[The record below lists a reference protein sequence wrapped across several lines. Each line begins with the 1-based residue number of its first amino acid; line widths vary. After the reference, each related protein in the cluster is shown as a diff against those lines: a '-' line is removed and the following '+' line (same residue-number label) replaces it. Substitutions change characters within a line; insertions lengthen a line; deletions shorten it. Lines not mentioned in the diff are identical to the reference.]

1 MALFAVSDIHGY
13 YDETIK
19 ALSEAGF
26 FDSDENNLIVV
37 GDALDRGSQPNEMI
51 DFLLGLHDDGRLIY
65 IYGNHEELFYDC
77 LQEIA
82 AGGIGMIASG
92 MSHHYHNRTFHTL
105 VAISGMSLNEAILY
119 PEELV
124 SRVKESDYYKI
135 LLPSTVDYYE
145 TEKYIFC
152 HGWLPLDIEIEDR
165 IANFIYRSDWREAD
179 ETEWHKARWRNGMEM
194 CCMHGVR
201 EAGKTIVCGHWN
213 CSWGHAHVDG
223 ICSERGKDAITT
235 PFYADGI
242 IAIDA
247 CTARWGKVNCIRIEI

>member
-26 FDSDENNLIVV
+26 FESDENRLVVV
-37 GDALDRGSQPNEMI
+37 GDALDRGTQPNEMV
-51 DFLLGLHDDGRLIY
+51 DFLLGLHRQGRLIY
-65 IYGNHEELFYDC
+65 IYGNHEELFYNC

-82 AGGIGMIASG
+82 AGRIGMIASG
-92 MSHHYHNRTFHTL
+92 MSHHYNNRTFHTL
-105 VAISGMSLNEAILY
+105 VALSGMSINEAILY

-124 SRVKESDYYKI
+124 ARVKASDFYRL
-135 LLPSTVDYYE
+135 LLPTAINYYE

-152 HGWLPLDIEIEDR
+152 HGWIPLDIEIVDMM
-165 IANFIYRSDWREAD
+165 AVYSYNPDWRDAD
-179 ETEWHKARWRNGMEM
+179 ENEWHKARWRNGMEM
-194 CCMHGVR
+194 CCMRGIK
-201 EAGKTIVCGHWN
+201 EKGKTIVCGHWN
-213 CSWGHAHVDG
+213 CSWGHARISG
-223 ICSERGKDAITT
+223 ICSERGDDAVTT

-247 CTARWGKVNCIRIEI
+247 CTARWGRVNCIRIEE